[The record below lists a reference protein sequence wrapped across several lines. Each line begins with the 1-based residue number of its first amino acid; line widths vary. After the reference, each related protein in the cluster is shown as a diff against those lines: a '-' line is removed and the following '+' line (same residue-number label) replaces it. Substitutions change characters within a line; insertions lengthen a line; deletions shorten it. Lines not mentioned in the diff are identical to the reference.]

1 MRYTEAE
8 QAQRELKRAVLSK
21 STTDEYTKWV
31 ERNSKPDPSLEVVDP
46 EYAFEDAL
54 RNGMP
59 DDGKYHYMYMYSSP
73 TMHFFKHG
81 DTREYVQY
89 NRIC

>member
-1 MRYTEAE
+1 VVTA
-8 QAQRELKRAVLSK
+8 AGRE
-21 STTDEYTKWV
+21 V
-31 ERNSKPDPSLEVVDP
+31 EPG
-46 EYAFEDAL
+46 AFEDAL

-73 TMHFFKHG
+73 TMHFFKNI